1 MRHFYDAESNKKIR
15 GNEYLYHKFLQ
26 NRYNQTVS
34 HDGKGRL
41 IVQMSELEERQLL
54 HGAARFDLD
63 VLAVIYDRY
72 SPQIHAYALRL
83 LGDASLAEDC
93 TAETFARFLRA
104 LRIGRGPTDHLRA
117 YLYRIAHNWITDSYR
132 RQPPPPLQLEDQLVA
147 NGEPDPGRQAEE
159 HQGQERIRLALRSLT
174 PDQRQVLVLRFLE
187 DLSLAETAA
196 ALDKPVGAV
205 KALQHRAINTLQRIL
220 EKEVHDDR

>member
-1 MRHFYDAESNKKIR
+1 
-15 GNEYLYHKFLQ
+15 
-26 NRYNQTVS
+26 
-34 HDGKGRL
+34 
-41 IVQMSELEERQLL
+41 MSELEERQLL